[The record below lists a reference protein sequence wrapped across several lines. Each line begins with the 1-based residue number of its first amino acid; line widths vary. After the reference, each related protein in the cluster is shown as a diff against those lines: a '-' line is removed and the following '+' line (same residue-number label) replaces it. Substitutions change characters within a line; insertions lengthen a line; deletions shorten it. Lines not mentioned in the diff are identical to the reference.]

1 MSRCYMKT
9 ILFIWAFLI
18 VICVG
23 LVANHAMAQP
33 IITDSTSKSETT
45 VKSPPPSAISP
56 NITIINN
63 DICTTA
69 ASGAVQTQIFGFS
82 TGFTVTDKNC
92 ELLKLSKN
100 LYDMGMKTAAVA
112 NLCRDVRVWESMW
125 NSGTYCPYDGKV
137 GTEARD
143 LWLANPDKIPKE

>member
-1 MSRCYMKT
+1 MKT

-18 VICVG
+18 IICIG

-33 IITDSTSKSETT
+33 IITDSTSRSETT

-100 LYDMGMKTAAVA
+100 LFDMGMKTAAVA
-112 NLCRDVRVWESMW
+112 NLCRDYRVFESMW

-137 GTEARD
+137 GVEAKE
-143 LWLANPDKIPKE
+143 LWLANPDKKPKP

>member
-1 MSRCYMKT
+1 MRS
-9 ILFIWAFLI
+9 ILFIWAFI
-18 VICVG
+18 VVICVG

-100 LYDMGMKTAAVA
+100 LFDMGMKTAAVA
-112 NLCRDVRVWESMW
+112 NLCRDYSVFESMW

-137 GTEARD
+137 GVEAKE
-143 LWLANPDKIPKE
+143 LWLANPDKKPKP

>member
-1 MSRCYMKT
+1 MFRDYMRS
-9 ILFIWAFLI
+9 ILFIWAFI
-18 VICVG
+18 VIICVG

-100 LYDMGMKTAAVA
+100 LFDMGMKTAAVA
-112 NLCRDVRVWESMW
+112 NLCRDYRVFESMW

-137 GTEARD
+137 GVEAKE
-143 LWLANPDKIPKE
+143 LWLANPDKKPKP

>member
-1 MSRCYMKT
+1 MRS
-9 ILFIWAFLI
+9 ILFIWAFI
-18 VICVG
+18 VVICVG

-100 LYDMGMKTAAVA
+100 LFDMGMKTAAVA
-112 NLCRDVRVWESMW
+112 NLCRDHRVFESMW

-137 GTEARD
+137 GVEAKE
-143 LWLANPDKIPKE
+143 LWLANPDKKPKP

>member
-1 MSRCYMKT
+1 MRS
-9 ILFIWAFLI
+9 ILFIWAFI
-18 VICVG
+18 VIICVG

-100 LYDMGMKTAAVA
+100 LFDMGMKTAAVA
-112 NLCRDVRVWESMW
+112 NLCRDHRVFESMW

-137 GTEARD
+137 GVEAKE
-143 LWLANPDKIPKE
+143 LWLANPDKKPKP

>member
-1 MSRCYMKT
+1 MRG
-9 ILFIWAFLI
+9 ILFFWAFLI
-18 VICVG
+18 IICVG
-23 LVANHAMAQP
+23 LTAHHAMSQP
-33 IITDSTSKSETT
+33 IITESKSETT
-45 VKSPPPSAISP
+45 VKSPPPSAVSP

-112 NLCRDVRVWESMW
+112 NLCRDARVWQSMW

-137 GTEARD
+137 GIEARD
-143 LWLANPDKIPKE
+143 LWLANPQKIPKD

>member
-1 MSRCYMKT
+1 MRS
-9 ILFIWAFLI
+9 ILFIWAFI
-18 VICVG
+18 VIICVG

>member
-1 MSRCYMKT
+1 MKS
-9 ILFIWAFLI
+9 ILFIWAFI
-18 VICVG
+18 VIICVG

-33 IITDSTSKSETT
+33 IVTDSTSKSETT

-100 LYDMGMKTAAVA
+100 LFDMGMKTAAVA
-112 NLCRDVRVWESMW
+112 NLCRDYRVFESMW

-137 GTEARD
+137 GVEAKE
-143 LWLANPDKIPKE
+143 LWLANPDKKPKP

>member
-1 MSRCYMKT
+1 MRS
-9 ILFIWAFLI
+9 ILFIWAFI
-18 VICVG
+18 VIICVG

-100 LYDMGMKTAAVA
+100 LFDMGMKTAAVA
-112 NLCRDVRVWESMW
+112 NLCRDYRVFESMW

-137 GTEARD
+137 GVEAKE
-143 LWLANPDKIPKE
+143 LWLANPDKKPKP

>member
-1 MSRCYMKT
+1 MKN
-9 ILFIWAFLI
+9 FVAFL
-18 VICVG
+18 VG
-23 LVANHAMAQP
+23 LAIGSMFAVAMAQP
-33 IITDSTSKSETT
+33 IITESKSETT

-112 NLCRDVRVWESMW
+112 NLCRDARVWQSMW

-137 GTEARD
+137 GNEAKE

>member
-1 MSRCYMKT
+1 MKS
-9 ILFIWAFLI
+9 ILFIWAFI
-18 VICVG
+18 VIICIG

-100 LYDMGMKTAAVA
+100 LFDMGMKTAAVA
-112 NLCRDVRVWESMW
+112 NLCRDHRVFESMW

-137 GTEARD
+137 GVEAKE
-143 LWLANPDKIPKE
+143 LWLANPDKKPKP

>member
-18 VICVG
+18 LICVG

>member
-1 MSRCYMKT
+1 MKS
-9 ILFIWAFLI
+9 ILFIWAFI
-18 VICVG
+18 VIICVG

-100 LYDMGMKTAAVA
+100 LFDMGMKTAAVA
-112 NLCRDVRVWESMW
+112 NLCRDYRVFESMW

-137 GTEARD
+137 GVEAKE
-143 LWLANPDKIPKE
+143 LWLANPDKKPKP

>member
-1 MSRCYMKT
+1 MKS
-9 ILFIWAFLI
+9 ILFIWAFI
-18 VICVG
+18 VIICIG

-100 LYDMGMKTAAVA
+100 LFDMGMKTAAVA
-112 NLCRDVRVWESMW
+112 NLCRDYRVFESMW

-137 GTEARD
+137 GVEAKE
-143 LWLANPDKIPKE
+143 LWLANPDKKPKP

>member
-1 MSRCYMKT
+1 MKT
-9 ILFIWAFLI
+9 ILFIWAFLV
-18 VICVG
+18 VICIG

-33 IITDSTSKSETT
+33 IITDSTSRSETT

-100 LYDMGMKTAAVA
+100 LFDMGMKTAAVA
-112 NLCRDVRVWESMW
+112 NLCRDYRVFESMW

-137 GTEARD
+137 GVEAKE
-143 LWLANPDKIPKE
+143 LWLANPDKKPKP

>member
-1 MSRCYMKT
+1 MKA
-9 ILFIWAFLI
+9 ILFFWAFLI
-18 VICVG
+18 VICIG
-23 LVANHAMAQP
+23 LTANHAMSQP
-33 IITDSTSKSETT
+33 IITESKSETT

-112 NLCRDVRVWESMW
+112 NLCRDARVWQSMW

-137 GTEARD
+137 GTEAKE

>member
-1 MSRCYMKT
+1 MKS
-9 ILFIWAFLI
+9 ILFIWAALI
-18 VICVG
+18 IICVG
-23 LVANHAMAQP
+23 LVANHAMGQP

-112 NLCRDVRVWESMW
+112 NLCRDARVWQSMW

-137 GTEARD
+137 GTEAKE

>member
-1 MSRCYMKT
+1 MFRGYMKS
-9 ILFIWAFLI
+9 ILFIWAFI
-18 VICVG
+18 VIICVG

-100 LYDMGMKTAAVA
+100 LFDMGMKTAAVA
-112 NLCRDVRVWESMW
+112 NLCRDYRVFESMW

-137 GTEARD
+137 GVEAKE
-143 LWLANPDKIPKE
+143 LWLANPDKKPKP

>member
-1 MSRCYMKT
+1 MKS
-9 ILFIWAFLI
+9 ILFIWAALI
-18 VICVG
+18 IICVG
-23 LVANHAMAQP
+23 LVANHAMGQP
-33 IITDSTSKSETT
+33 IITDSTSRSETT

-100 LYDMGMKTAAVA
+100 LFDMGMKTAAVA
-112 NLCRDVRVWESMW
+112 NLCRDHRVFESMW

-137 GTEARD
+137 GVEAKE
-143 LWLANPDKIPKE
+143 LWLANPDKKPKP